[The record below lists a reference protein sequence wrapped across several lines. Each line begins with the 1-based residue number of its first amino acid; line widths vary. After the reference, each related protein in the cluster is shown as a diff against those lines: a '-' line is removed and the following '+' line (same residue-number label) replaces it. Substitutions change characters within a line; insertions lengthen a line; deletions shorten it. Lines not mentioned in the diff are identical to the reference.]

1 MSNSK
6 NNGASS
12 CETPTIL
19 TLVYLM
25 QAMKLAVS
33 RGMRYWIHNQVRLE
47 RIEPFHQNMRTRR
60 GVNADDLQQLRQ
72 RRNQIPRCRL
82 FFRAPKEDE
91 LLTDWWLLATASLD
105 GEQMSDALD
114 RKHRVVIGNFELVRI
129 SRPGNGPCWTWRCAP
144 EAWARYEQKGLHLA
158 RQRDLREAQQFMDQ
172 LAKWP
177 GEGGLRQ
184 QRLALFRT
192 MSGYSRGKLKVP
204 FLPFARF
211 LRTPPVTKVSLP
223 DTAVQTSR

>member
-6 NNGASS
+6 SNGTSGS
-12 CETPTIL
+12 EEPNIL

-33 RGMRYWIHNQVRLE
+33 RGMHYWIHNQVRLD
-47 RIEPFHQNMRTRR
+47 RIKPFHWSMRTKR
-60 GVNADDLQQLRQ
+60 GVNADDLEQLRQ
-72 RRNQIPRCRL
+72 RRNRVPRCRL
-82 FFRAPKEDE
+82 FFRAPKEGE
-91 LLTDWWLLATASLD
+91 PFADWWLLATAPIE
-105 GEQMSDALD
+105 GERMGDALD
-114 RKHRVVIGNFELVRI
+114 RKQRVTIGNFELVRI
-129 SRPGNGPCWTWRCAP
+129 SRPGNGPCWTWRCVP

-158 RQRDLREAQQFMDQ
+158 RQHDLREARQFMDQ

-177 GEGGLRQ
+177 GESGLRQ

-192 MSGYSRGKLKVP
+192 MSGYSRGKLEVP

-211 LRTPPVTKVSLP
+211 LRTPPVTKVSIP